1 MTRCRFANRI
11 DRWIFT
17 LSVSFI
23 LGLLLVI
30 LPLKLGWGQNPQPSA
45 LLAPAPTQPSPA
57 VAAQSYLPSPLPDVY
72 LPVAARLCLEPFGE
86 RFDVF
91 GTALDQGKTVY
102 LLGVYSDFV
111 TTNPLDASD
120 EVIGVDPKQGCDRL
134 IDSTSTRRPLSSV
147 VSNKAAEDLELQRYR
162 HAIAQLGSTNALQQS
177 LTAHITAEQGQYLL
191 SAEQLNALKQLHLTI
206 PDTYRLLT
214 DDTFPTPEP

>member
-1 MTRCRFANRI
+1 MTRRRFANRI

-45 LLAPAPTQPSPA
+45 LLAPVPTQPSPA
-57 VAAQSYLPSPLPDVY
+57 IAAQSYLPSPLPDVH
-72 LPVAARLCLEPFGE
+72 LPEAVQLCLEPFGE

-91 GTALDQGKTVY
+91 GTTPDQGKTVY

-111 TTNPLDASD
+111 TTNPLEASE
-120 EVIGVDPKQGCDRL
+120 EVIGVDPKRGCDRL
-134 IDSTSTRRPLSSV
+134 VDSTSTRRPLSSV
-147 VSNKAAEDLELQRYR
+147 VSAKAAENLELQRYR
-162 HAIAQLGSTNALQQS
+162 HAIAQLRQDLTLHQPAKLIPLLGKQQYRSSLALY
-177 LTAHITAEQGQYLL
+177 EYYK
-191 SAEQLNALKQLHLTI
+191 ER
-206 PDTYRLLT
+206 TYWSPLAQNRKKLR
-214 DDTFPTPEP
+214 F

>member
-1 MTRCRFANRI
+1 M
-11 DRWIFT
+11 
-17 LSVSFI
+17 
-23 LGLLLVI
+23 

-45 LLAPAPTQPSPA
+45 LLAPVPTQPSPA
-57 VAAQSYLPSPLPDVY
+57 VAAQSYLPSPLPDVH
-72 LPVAARLCLEPFGE
+72 LPDAVRLCLEPFGE
-86 RFDVF
+86 RFDIF
-91 GTALDQGKTVY
+91 GTAQDQGKTVY

-120 EVIGVDPKQGCDRL
+120 EVIVVDPKHGGCDRL

-147 VSNKAAEDLELQRYR
+147 VSAIKPPKTWSCRRYR
-162 HAIAQLGSTNALQQS
+162 HAIAQLGSVDAFQQS

-191 SAEQLNALKQLHLTI
+191 SAEQVNALKQLHITI